1 MRRVKEKCASLRANA
16 DTLLSDVSD
25 IAKRIYAAL
34 IDDDVLVWA
43 SPGVDIYFMLAKNA
57 PEVPAEYVVGTYRM
71 GASSADIE
79 EDLLELRK
87 SRVSGAM
94 IF

>member
-1 MRRVKEKCASLRANA
+1 MRRVNEKGTTLRANA
-16 DTLLSDVSD
+16 DTLLSDVSE

-43 SPGVDIYFMLAKNA
+43 SPGVDIYFMPAKNA
-57 PEVPAEYVVGTYRM
+57 PEVPAEYLVGTYRM